1 MIFCKITKMD
11 NAKRLTGSPVWGG
24 VPLSP
29 QLLRSYGSLI
39 LMFGARVLH
48 LLSLYSTNAPV
59 RTGILPVGVWHWAR
73 SPATPS
79 GPAGIWW
86 MS

>member
-1 MIFCKITKMD
+1 MLHNFAAEKED
-11 NAKRLTGSPVWGG
+11 RLAAAGLKA
-24 VPLSP
+24 PLSP

-39 LMFGARVLH
+39 LMFGTRV
-48 LLSLYSTNAPV
+48 
-59 RTGILPVGVWHWAR
+59 LPVGVWHWAR

>member
-1 MIFCKITKMD
+1 MLHNFAAEKED
-11 NAKRLTGSPVWGG
+11 RLAAAGLKAP
-24 VPLSP
+24 PLSP

-79 GPAGIWW
+79 GPAGTWW

>member
-1 MIFCKITKMD
+1 MLHNFAAEKED
-11 NAKRLTGSPVWGG
+11 RLAAAGLKA
-24 VPLSP
+24 PLSP
-29 QLLRSYGSLI
+29 QLLRSDGSLI

-48 LLSLYSTNAPV
+48 LPSLYTTNDPE
-59 RTGILPVGVWHWAR
+59 RTANQPQGDWHWPR
-73 SPATPS
+73 TPATPS